1 MEDLRK
7 IRKSNGKCVQCGAEL
22 DRAGSCCI
30 RCNNAN
36 NNSKLAIVKDLHS
49 NNQCSTCRKPLD
61 REGWFCTEC
70 CNNLKLRAR
79 IRSAERRARG
89 ECVQCGQKTEGYSS
103 CRRCLDMLKE
113 RRYKKNREKVHE

>member
-1 MEDLRK
+1 MGDLRK
-7 IRKSNGKCVQCGAEL
+7 TRKLNGECVQCGVKL
-22 DRAGSCCI
+22 DRIGRYCT

-36 NNSKLAIVKDLHS
+36 NSSKAIIVKELHN

-70 CNNLKLRAR
+70 CNNLKLRAK
-79 IRSAERRARG
+79 IRSAERKARG
-89 ECVQCGQKTEGYSS
+89 ECVQCGRKTEGYAQ

-113 RRYKKNREKVHE
+113 RRNKKK